1 MHALQSILGFFV
13 RSFRWQRE
21 SVWTL
26 ANLLS
31 EPRRFLKVL
40 ITVTTLV
47 SAGAAQ
53 AAPVFVVSDT
63 ANNLLRVDMT
73 SGAASVIGNTG
84 SVGPF
89 TDLAV
94 SPTGTL
100 WGITF
105 STLYRINPNT
115 AALTLVGDHGVS
127 AANALAFSSDGTL
140 YMAAGSSA
148 SLYTVNTSN
157 GVAAALPGSMG
168 TNSDGDL
175 AFHNGQL
182 YLAGTNGQ
190 LVRIT
195 LGTTVAG
202 TNVGPFGVP
211 DVYGLTSDS
220 VGRLIAVSGRTFYQ
234 TNTSTGALTPLFS
247 YSGFGIAL
255 GIAQI
260 STSNFVPVLMYLL
273 DDD

>member
-40 ITVTTLV
+40 ITVTTLA
-47 SAGAAQ
+47 SAGVAQ
-53 AAPVFVVSDT
+53 SAPVFVVSDT

-148 SLYTVNTSN
+148 ILYTVNTSN